1 LNLNYNKT
9 KKHGKFSF
17 QIRSQFKLVPIYLAS
32 DKIND
37 LSQTL
42 TLMRCNL
49 KEELDFLMY
58 LKNILI
64 NDHIK
69 YLDIINKLETLILK
83 DIEQIGEFITL
94 ILRNIVVEIDDKIY
108 NRYEDLRESYN
119 ETLLNLQKVI
129 LYI

>member
-1 LNLNYNKT
+1 
-9 KKHGKFSF
+9 
-17 QIRSQFKLVPIYLAS
+17 
-32 DKIND
+32 
-37 LSQTL
+37 
-42 TLMRCNL
+42 MRCNL

-94 ILRNIVVEIDDKIY
+94 ILRNIIVEIDDKIY
-108 NRYEDLRESYN
+108 NRYEDSRESYN
-119 ETLLNLQKVI
+119 DTLLNLQKVI
-129 LYI
+129 TYI

>member
-42 TLMRCNL
+42 TLMRCNI

-64 NDHIK
+64 NDNIK
-69 YLDIINKLETLILK
+69 YLDIINKLEKLILK

>member
-1 LNLNYNKT
+1 MNLNYNKT